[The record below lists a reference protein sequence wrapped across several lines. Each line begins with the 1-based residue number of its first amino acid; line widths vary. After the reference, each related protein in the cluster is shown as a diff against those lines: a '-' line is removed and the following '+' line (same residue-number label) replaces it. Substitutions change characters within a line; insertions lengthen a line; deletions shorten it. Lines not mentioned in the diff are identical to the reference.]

1 MDPFNCGM
9 SNRSVDEK
17 VDGFWAWTLPHNK
30 ESTVATM
37 NNAAV
42 AAWIDLLLVALKARH
57 CIGNINGLFGY
68 KAFSKDNLYD
78 KIKKKGV

>member
-1 MDPFNCGM
+1 
-9 SNRSVDEK
+9 
-17 VDGFWAWTLPHNK
+17 
-30 ESTVATM
+30 M

-42 AAWIDLLLVALKARH
+42 AAWIGLLLVALKARH

-68 KAFSKDNLYD
+68 KAFSKDNLSG